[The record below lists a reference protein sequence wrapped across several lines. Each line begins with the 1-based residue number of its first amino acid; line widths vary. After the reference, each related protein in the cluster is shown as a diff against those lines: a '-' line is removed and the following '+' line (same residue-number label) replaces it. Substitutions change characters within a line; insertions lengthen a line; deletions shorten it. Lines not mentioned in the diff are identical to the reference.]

1 MKSYYG
7 HLNEMG
13 DKELNQIYTLLKSGL
28 TPDIMKDV
36 KAEQLKWI
44 EEKEK
49 KAEDE
54 RLEYNGGT
62 FEDVAWYI
70 SLSMPLVIGMSAT
83 IERFNKL
90 IADVDSS
97 THRTIISV
105 DDVRGSGLL
114 KDKIVIT
121 YPDEDIQNKD
131 MAILQAATDEW
142 KSKWDH
148 WHQYCAEQHYSH
160 VNPMFLI
167 QVENRTGNRIS
178 KTDLD
183 ASIET
188 IES

>member
-1 MKSYYG
+1 M
-7 HLNEMG
+7 E
-13 DKELNQIYTLLKSGL
+13 
-28 TPDIMKDV
+28 DV

-44 EEKEK
+44 EEK

-70 SLSMPLVIGMSAT
+70 SLSMPLVIGMSAA

-90 IADVDSS
+90 IDDVDSS

-121 YPDEDIQNKD
+121 YPEDIQNKD

-142 KSKWDH
+142 KSIEPSRIDDDRNIKVVFFKESLTTRWDSPRS
-148 WHQYCAEQHYSH
+148 E
-160 VNPMFLI
+160 
-167 QVENRTGNRIS
+167 
-178 KTDLD
+178 
-183 ASIET
+183 
-188 IES
+188 